1 MKTFYKISNLLFLVL
16 LPSLITIDMFDNA
29 IGNYLWTNEINILL
43 IILPIIYTMLILSF
57 ISFLVLKH
65 KIKLRTSNKWLT
77 ITTFVLLGLTFLT
90 RIINITSKISIWYFL
105 SVWILYLLSCIVFV
119 ITKKEGQSK

>member
-77 ITTFVLLGLTFLT
+77 IITFVLLGLTFLT

>member
-1 MKTFYKISNLLFLVL
+1 MKTLYKISNLLFMVL

-29 IGNYLWTNEINILL
+29 IGNYLWTNEVNILL

-57 ISFLVLKH
+57 ISFLILKH

-77 ITTFVLLGLTFLT
+77 VTTFILLGLTFLT